1 MATNSNNNGE
11 TFSMNSN
18 LFPVVCVQM
27 YETQL
32 SPMAYED
39 YMRELDK
46 GEPDGD
52 FTYYTVDYNDW
63 KKELT
68 TIATNYIRH
77 NFLPVLRKYGVEDI
91 KGTGIWSPREY
102 NFTGDA
108 LDMEITMQQG
118 WEAIME
124 RSLQTFAEITDCRK
138 YVCDNWH
145 SRSGFISFMPE
156 TVEDVLTESDDE
168 RRLAAYLTLAL
179 VYEDVLETAGDSLEN
194 IWEAGMYEF
203 SDYEHINVLDE
214 YMNDENETQRL
225 IDLWNDDD
233 RFNELYWQLA
243 NKLGFPWLHE
253 PETMALEGKKDSD
266 YNFNADSAGKRLLF
280 WAAIHQHTV
289 SDLYSMAA

>member
-1 MATNSNNNGE
+1 MTQNVFNID
-11 TFSMNSN
+11 SN
-18 LFPVVCVQM
+18 LFPLVCVQM

-52 FTYYTVDYNDW
+52 FTYYTVDYSDW
-63 KKELT
+63 KKELVT
-68 TIATNYIRH
+68 VATNYIKE
-77 NFLPVLRKYGVEDI
+77 NFLKVLKKYGVEDI

-108 LDMEITMQQG
+108 LDMEITMQDG

-124 RSLQTFAEITDCRK
+124 RSLQTFSEISDCRQ
-138 YVCDNWH
+138 YVCENWH
-145 SRSGFISFMPE
+145 SCSGFISFMPQ
-156 TVEDVLTESDDE
+156 TVEDVLTESDEE

-179 VYEDVLETAGDSLEN
+179 VYEDVLEPAGDSLEN
-194 IWEAGMYEF
+194 LWEAGMYEF
-203 SDYEHINVLDE
+203 SDYNHINVIDE
-214 YMNDENETQRL
+214 YMNDEDETARL

-233 RFNELYWQLA
+233 RWNELYWRLA
-243 NKLGFPWLHE
+243 EKVGFLWLHE
-253 PETMALEGKKDSD
+253 PETLCLEGKKDSD
-266 YNFNADSAGKRLLF
+266 YQFNANSDGKRLLF

-289 SDLYSMAA
+289 EDLYSMAA

>member
-1 MATNSNNNGE
+1 MAQNVFNID
-11 TFSMNSN
+11 SN
-18 LFPVVCVQM
+18 LFPLVCVQM

-52 FTYYTVDYNDW
+52 FTYYTVDYSDW
-63 KKELT
+63 KKELVT
-68 TIATNYIRH
+68 VATNYIKE
-77 NFLPVLRKYGVEDI
+77 NFLKVLKKYGVEDI

-108 LDMEITMQQG
+108 LDMEITMQDG

-124 RSLQTFAEITDCRK
+124 RSLQTFSEISDCRR
-138 YVCDNWH
+138 YVCENWH
-145 SRSGFISFMPE
+145 SRSGFISFMPQ
-156 TVEDVLTESDDE
+156 TVEDVLTESDEE

-179 VYEDVLETAGDSLEN
+179 VYEDVLEPAGDSLEN
-194 IWEAGMYEF
+194 LWEAGMYEF
-203 SDYEHINVLDE
+203 SDYDHINVLEEYLGDADE
-214 YMNDENETQRL
+214 TARL

-233 RFNELYWQLA
+233 RWNELYWRLA
-243 NKLGFPWLHE
+243 EKVGFLWLHE
-253 PETMALEGKKDSD
+253 PETLCLEGKKDSD
-266 YNFNADSAGKRLLF
+266 YQFNANSDGKRLLF

-289 SDLYSMAA
+289 EDLYSMAA

>member
-1 MATNSNNNGE
+1 MAQNVFNI
-11 TFSMNSN
+11 NSN
-18 LFPVVCVQM
+18 LFPLVCVQM

-52 FTYYTVDYNDW
+52 FTYYTVDYSDW
-63 KKELT
+63 KKELVT
-68 TIATNYIRH
+68 VATNYIKE
-77 NFLPVLRKYGVEDI
+77 NFLKVLKKYGVEDI

-108 LDMEITMQQG
+108 LDMEITMQDG

-124 RSLQTFAEITDCRK
+124 RSLQTFSEISDCRR
-138 YVCDNWH
+138 YVCENWH
-145 SRSGFISFMPE
+145 SRSGFISFMPQ
-156 TVEDVLTESDDE
+156 TVEDVLTESDEE

-179 VYEDVLETAGDSLEN
+179 VYEDVLEPAGDSLEN
-194 IWEAGMYEF
+194 LWEAGMYEF
-203 SDYEHINVLDE
+203 SDYDHINVIDE
-214 YMNDENETQRL
+214 YMNNEDETARL

-233 RFNELYWQLA
+233 RWNELYWRLA
-243 NKLGFPWLHE
+243 EKVGFLWLHE
-253 PETMALEGKKDSD
+253 PETLCLEGKKDSD
-266 YNFNADSAGKRLLF
+266 YQFNANSDGKRLLF

-289 SDLYSMAA
+289 EDLYSMAA

>member
-1 MATNSNNNGE
+1 MAQNVFNID
-11 TFSMNSN
+11 SN
-18 LFPVVCVQM
+18 LFPLVCVQM

-52 FTYYTVDYNDW
+52 FTYYTVDYSDW
-63 KKELT
+63 KKELVT
-68 TIATNYIRH
+68 VATNYIKE
-77 NFLPVLRKYGVEDI
+77 NFLKVLKKYGVEDI

-108 LDMEITMQQG
+108 LDMEITMQDG

-124 RSLQTFAEITDCRK
+124 RSLQTFSEISDCRR
-138 YVCDNWH
+138 YVCENWH
-145 SRSGFISFMPE
+145 SYSGFISFMPQ

-179 VYEDVLETAGDSLEN
+179 VYEDVLESAGDSLEN
-194 IWEAGMYEF
+194 LWEAGMYEF
-203 SDYEHINVLDE
+203 SDYDHINVIDE
-214 YMNDENETQRL
+214 YMNNEEETARL
-225 IDLWNDDD
+225 IDLWNDDNKW
-233 RFNELYWQLA
+233 NELYWRLVE
-243 NKLGFPWLHE
+243 KVGFLWLHE
-253 PETMALEGKKDSD
+253 PETLCLEGKKDSD
-266 YNFNADSAGKRLLF
+266 YQFNANSDGKRLLF

-289 SDLYSMAA
+289 EDLYSMAA

>member
-1 MATNSNNNGE
+1 MAQNVFNID
-11 TFSMNSN
+11 SN
-18 LFPVVCVQM
+18 LFPLVCVQM

-52 FTYYTVDYNDW
+52 FTYYTVDYSDW
-63 KKELT
+63 KKELVT
-68 TIATNYIRH
+68 VATNYIKE
-77 NFLPVLRKYGVEDI
+77 NFLKVLKKYGVEDI

-108 LDMEITMQQG
+108 LDMEITMQDG

-124 RSLQTFAEITDCRK
+124 RSLQTFSEISDCCR
-138 YVCDNWH
+138 YVCENWH
-145 SRSGFISFMPE
+145 SRSGFISFMPQ

-179 VYEDVLETAGDSLEN
+179 VYEDVLEPAGDSLEN
-194 IWEAGMYEF
+194 LWEAGMYEF
-203 SDYEHINVLDE
+203 SDYDHINVIDE
-214 YMNDENETQRL
+214 YMNDEEETARL
-225 IDLWNDDD
+225 IDLWNDDC
-233 RFNELYWQLA
+233 RWNELYWRLA
-243 NKLGFPWLHE
+243 EKVGFLWLHE
-253 PETMALEGKKDSD
+253 PETLCLEGKKDSD
-266 YNFNADSAGKRLLF
+266 YQFNANSDGKRLLF

-289 SDLYSMAA
+289 EDLYSMAA